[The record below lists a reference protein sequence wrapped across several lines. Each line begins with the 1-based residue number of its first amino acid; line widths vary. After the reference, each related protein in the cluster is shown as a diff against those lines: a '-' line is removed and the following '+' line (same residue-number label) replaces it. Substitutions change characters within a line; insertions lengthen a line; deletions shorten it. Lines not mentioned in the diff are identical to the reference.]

1 MRTTADQVSLRQGSI
16 MYFTIVGTVSS
27 IETIAA
33 GAGVRERTRLRKLY
47 GRGRWMKRKG
57 VAEVRLASGD
67 LIRAELHWYECAG
80 VGKREFKIKRI
91 LEGNEP

>member
-1 MRTTADQVSLRQGSI
+1 MTGNQVSLRQGSI

-57 VAEVRLASGD
+57 VAEVSAS
-67 LIRAELHWYECAG
+67 
-80 VGKREFKIKRI
+80 VGRVDPRGAA
-91 LEGNEP
+91 LV